1 MLWRQVDAGRPSRS
15 IFAAGR
21 AYLRPVRI
29 VAATRNA
36 QKRGEFDVL
45 LKEVEAEVIH
55 VDDIPDAEQTAT
67 TFLGNAALKAAAA
80 AKHTGQLCLADDTGL
95 VIADL
100 PGGGPGIRASVVAE
114 QHGGWHEAMEFIVK
128 DAGLLENRRALVK
141 AHYVCAM
148 AVSHPDGSTW
158 SRQATVDGRL
168 RWPPKGE
175 GPGFVPIFAPYDPLV
190 VKGVLHH
197 RRLAFEKLWPVVKA
211 AQ

>member
-1 MLWRQVDAGRPSRS
+1 M
-15 IFAAGR
+15 
-21 AYLRPVRI
+21 RI

-36 QKRGEFDVL
+36 QKREEFATL
-45 LKEVEAEVIH
+45 LGEVEVEVVRI
-55 VDDIPDAEQTAT
+55 DEFPEAGQTAT
-67 TFLGNAALKAAAA
+67 TFLGNAAQKAAAA
-80 AKHTGQLCLADDTGL
+80 AKHSGQLCLADDTGL

-100 PGGGPGIRASVVAE
+100 PGGGPGIRASVVAAK
-114 QHGGWHEAMEFIVK
+114 HGGWFEAMEAIVR
-128 DAGLLENRRALVK
+128 DAGLLEDRRALVK

-148 AVSHPDGSTW
+148 AVSDPDGSTW

-190 VKGVLHH
+190 VKGVLAH

-211 AQ
+211 ARS